1 MQEITD
7 RLFQMQDIK
16 YKEFHQRLIPNIE
29 PDSVIGVRMPA
40 LRAYAK
46 KLVKAGKAEAF
57 FKEVPH
63 RYYDEKT
70 LHGIMI
76 GLVSKTPGEA
86 LKLIDEFLPYVDNW
100 ATCDS
105 MPPKIL
111 KKDLKLL
118 RKTIMP
124 WLDSRQTYRVR
135 FAVVAMLQFLLED
148 EFMASDLE
156 RLAAI
161 KTDEY
166 YINMAIAWYYSFALI
181 KQYDETIGL
190 FEGKTLDKWMHNKS
204 IQKAVESYRIT
215 KDKKDYLRTLRIK

>member
-1 MQEITD
+1 MQEIIE

-46 KLVKAGKAEAF
+46 GLVKAGKAEAF

-118 RKTIMP
+118 RRTVIP
-124 WLDSRQTYRVR
+124 WLDSDDTYRVR

-148 EFMASDLE
+148 EFEASDLE
-156 RLAAI
+156 RLATI
-161 KTDEY
+161 KSDEY

-181 KQYDETIGL
+181 KQYDQTIGL
-190 FEGKTLDKWMHNKS
+190 FEGKTLDKWIHNKS
-204 IQKAVESYRIT
+204 IQKAIELLRKKRI
-215 KDKKDYLRTLRIK
+215 I

>member
-7 RLFQMQDIK
+7 RLFEMQDLK
-16 YKEFHQRLIPNIE
+16 YKEFHQRLIPNID
-29 PDSVIGVRMPA
+29 PDTVIGVRMPA
-40 LRAYAK
+40 LRIYAK
-46 KLVKAGKAEAF
+46 ELVKAGKAHEF
-57 FKEVPH
+57 FRDAPH
-63 RYYDEKT
+63 YYYDEKT

-76 GLVSKTPGEA
+76 GLAAKTPSEA

-111 KKDLKLL
+111 KKDLRLL
-118 RKTIMP
+118 RRTIMP
-124 WLDSRQTYRVR
+124 WLDSNQTYRVR

-148 EFMASDLE
+148 EFEATDLE
-156 RLAAI
+156 RLADI
-161 KTDEY
+161 KSEEY

-181 KQYDETIGL
+181 KQYDETIGF
-190 FEGKTLDKWMHNKS
+190 FEGKTLGKWIHNKS

>member
-1 MQEITD
+1 MQEITE

-46 KLVKAGKAEAF
+46 ELVKAGKAEAF

-76 GLVSKTPGEA
+76 GLVAKTPGEA

-100 ATCDS
+100 ATCDL

-118 RKTIMP
+118 RETIIP
-124 WLDSRQTYRVR
+124 WLDSSKTYRVR
-135 FAVVAMLQFLLED
+135 FTVVAMLQFLLED
-148 EFMASDLE
+148 EFEASDLE
-156 RLAAI
+156 KLATI
-161 KTDEY
+161 KSDEY

-181 KQYDETIGL
+181 KQYDQTIGL
-190 FEGKTLDKWMHNKS
+190 FEGKTLDKWIHNKS
-204 IQKAVESYRIT
+204 IQKAIESYRIT
-215 KDKKDYLRTLRIK
+215 KEKKDYLRTLRIK

>member
-7 RLFQMQDIK
+7 RLFEMQDLK
-16 YKEFHQRLIPNIE
+16 YKEFHQRLIPNID
-29 PDSVIGVRMPA
+29 PDTVIGVRMPA
-40 LRAYAK
+40 LRIYAK
-46 KLVKAGKAEAF
+46 ELVKAGKAHEF
-57 FKEVPH
+57 FRDAPH
-63 RYYDEKT
+63 YYYDEKT

-76 GLVSKTPGEA
+76 GLAAKTPSEA

-118 RKTIMP
+118 RRTIMP
-124 WLDSRQTYRVR
+124 WLDSNQTYRVR

-148 EFMASDLE
+148 EFEATDLE
-156 RLAAI
+156 RLADI
-161 KTDEY
+161 KSEEY

-181 KQYDETIGL
+181 KQYDETIGG
-190 FEGKTLDKWMHNKS
+190 FEGKTLDKWIHNKS

>member
-7 RLFQMQDIK
+7 RLFEMQDLK
-16 YKEFHQRLIPNIE
+16 YKEFHQRLIPNID
-29 PDSVIGVRMPA
+29 PDTVIGVRMPA
-40 LRAYAK
+40 LRIYAK
-46 KLVKAGKAEAF
+46 ELVKAGKAHEF
-57 FKEVPH
+57 FRDAPH
-63 RYYDEKT
+63 YYYDEKT

-76 GLVSKTPGEA
+76 GLAAKTPSEA

-118 RKTIMP
+118 RRTIMP
-124 WLDSRQTYRVR
+124 WLDSNQTYRVR

-148 EFMASDLE
+148 EFEATDLE
-156 RLAAI
+156 RLADI
-161 KTDEY
+161 KSEEY

-181 KQYDETIGL
+181 KQYDETIGV
-190 FEGKTLDKWMHNKS
+190 FEGKTLDKWIHNKS

>member
-7 RLFQMQDIK
+7 RLFEMQDLK
-16 YKEFHQRLIPNIE
+16 YKEFHQRLIPNID
-29 PDSVIGVRMPA
+29 PDTVIGVRMPA
-40 LRAYAK
+40 LRIYAK
-46 KLVKAGKAEAF
+46 ELVKAGKAHEF
-57 FKEVPH
+57 FRDAPH
-63 RYYDEKT
+63 YYYDEKT

-76 GLVSKTPGEA
+76 GLAAKTPNEA

-118 RKTIMP
+118 RRTIMP
-124 WLDSRQTYRVR
+124 WLDSNQTYRVR

-148 EFMASDLE
+148 EFEATDLE
-156 RLAAI
+156 RLADI
-161 KTDEY
+161 KSEEY

-181 KQYDETIGL
+181 KQYDETIGF
-190 FEGKTLDKWMHNKS
+190 FEGKALGKWIHNKS

>member
-7 RLFQMQDIK
+7 RLFEMRDLK
-16 YKEFHQRLIPNIE
+16 YKEFHQRLIPNID
-29 PDSVIGVRMPA
+29 PDTVIGVRMPA
-40 LRAYAK
+40 LRIYAK
-46 KLVKAGKAEAF
+46 ELVKAGKAHEF
-57 FKEVPH
+57 FRDAPH
-63 RYYDEKT
+63 YYYDEKT

-76 GLVSKTPGEA
+76 GLAAKTPNEA

-118 RKTIMP
+118 RRTIMP
-124 WLDSRQTYRVR
+124 WLDSNQTYRVR

-148 EFMASDLE
+148 EFEATDLE
-156 RLAAI
+156 RLADI
-161 KTDEY
+161 KSEEY

-181 KQYDETIGL
+181 KQYDETIGF
-190 FEGKTLDKWMHNKS
+190 FEGKTLGKWIHNKS

>member
-7 RLFQMQDIK
+7 RLFEMQDLK
-16 YKEFHQRLIPNIE
+16 YKEFHQRLIPNID
-29 PDSVIGVRMPA
+29 PDTVIGVRMPA
-40 LRAYAK
+40 LRIYAK
-46 KLVKAGKAEAF
+46 ELVKAGKAHEF
-57 FKEVPH
+57 FRDAPH
-63 RYYDEKT
+63 YYYDEKT

-76 GLVSKTPGEA
+76 GLAAKTPSEA

-118 RKTIMP
+118 RRTIMP
-124 WLDSRQTYRVR
+124 WLDSNQTYRVR

-148 EFMASDLE
+148 EFEATDLE
-156 RLAAI
+156 RLADI
-161 KTDEY
+161 KSEEY

-181 KQYDETIGL
+181 KQYDETIGF
-190 FEGKTLDKWMHNKS
+190 FEGKTLGKWIHNKS

>member
-7 RLFQMQDIK
+7 RLFEMQDLK
-16 YKEFHQRLIPNIE
+16 YKEFHQRLIPNID
-29 PDSVIGVRMPA
+29 PDTVIGVRMPA
-40 LRAYAK
+40 LRIYAK
-46 KLVKAGKAEAF
+46 ELVKAGKAHEF
-57 FKEVPH
+57 FRDAPH
-63 RYYDEKT
+63 YYYDEKT

-76 GLVSKTPGEA
+76 GLAAKTPSEA

-111 KKDLKLL
+111 KKDLRLL
-118 RKTIMP
+118 RRTIMP
-124 WLDSRQTYRVR
+124 WLDSNQTYRVR

-148 EFMASDLE
+148 EFEATDLE
-156 RLAAI
+156 RLADI
-161 KTDEY
+161 KSEEY

-190 FEGKTLDKWMHNKS
+190 FEGKTLGKWIHNKS

>member
-1 MQEITD
+1 MQEITE

-16 YKEFHQRLIPNIE
+16 YKEFHQGLIPNIE
-29 PDSVIGVRMPA
+29 ADSVIGVRMPV

-46 KLVKAGKAEAF
+46 ELVKAGKAEAF
-57 FKEVPH
+57 FKEAPH

-118 RKTIMP
+118 RETIIP
-124 WLDSRQTYRVR
+124 WLDSDDTYRVR

-148 EFMASDLE
+148 EFEASDLE
-156 RLAAI
+156 RLATI
-161 KTDEY
+161 KSDEY
-166 YINMAIAWYYSFALI
+166 YINMAITWYYSFALI
-181 KQYDETIGL
+181 KQYDETIGI